1 MASCLPCPTGELA
14 PPASARCFDI
24 NQLLQQTARLSQT
37 QGGIIRL
44 VGQSDAKAREVRKKA
59 NGAVAKLYLDWAT
72 QDVIN
77 EAQAIRD
84 QRATEPAYNVAHQ
97 CAQEKA
103 LPATIRSAYKVPM
116 ADEVDAT
123 YCLNQNRNMLIGS
136 FCNFRPRLVTMLN
149 TFYQEHPEEFNG
161 KTVSGRGLW
170 PNICC
175 KKDNFENLK
184 TCNDPTGQVKRSEI
198 VPFALS
204 QGGNLTTANLYG
216 EIVDIL
222 RLDGYLQTGMANA
235 IQGLNGADAILKDLT
250 TMFTTT
256 HLCGPRTFALPND
269 ATNSGVQLCEL
280 FYPYS
285 HMVEG
290 YYTSVQGILPLQ
302 RRRRRRL
309 HSWPETWVSEVQG
322 WARHLRSM
330 VFGPSSGEIDALRR
344 EIGAAKAQAATF
356 QHEAA
361 IARAK
366 LSKQA
371 ASTEQEV
378 RADRDT
384 FSTLLARNNQRLR
397 RLDSPASPFC
407 PAITKDSYP
416 DPSTWKNLVDTY
428 CPGYSDI
435 SLTDDNL
442 VVLALVYA
450 DDVSAEQ
457 VPMLQDQGRYAVV
470 DDCPT
475 KTFAADDV
483 SLQVVDGENLFVIL
497 LDSTSPN
504 GYLRKELPEC
514 GNWNTPTAFPR
525 IPRDTIS
532 VKVYRDGGSC
542 CVGTKDYSVCQANG
556 CSAEPTPVLDAATGL
571 QLEYDTKVTGEVFTV
586 SYGHKRR
593 RRRALLQGLQGNCG
607 ERL

>member
-1 MASCLPCPTGELA
+1 
-14 PPASARCFDI
+14 
-24 NQLLQQTARLSQT
+24 
-37 QGGIIRL
+37 
-44 VGQSDAKAREVRKKA
+44 
-59 NGAVAKLYLDWAT
+59 
-72 QDVIN
+72 
-77 EAQAIRD
+77 
-84 QRATEPAYNVAHQ
+84 
-97 CAQEKA
+97 
-103 LPATIRSAYKVPM
+103 
-116 ADEVDAT
+116 
-123 YCLNQNRNMLIGS
+123 
-136 FCNFRPRLVTMLN
+136 
-149 TFYQEHPEEFNG
+149 
-161 KTVSGRGLW
+161 
-170 PNICC
+170 
-175 KKDNFENLK
+175 
-184 TCNDPTGQVKRSEI
+184 
-198 VPFALS
+198 
-204 QGGNLTTANLYG
+204 
-216 EIVDIL
+216 
-222 RLDGYLQTGMANA
+222 
-235 IQGLNGADAILKDLT
+235 
-250 TMFTTT
+250 
-256 HLCGPRTFALPND
+256 
-269 ATNSGVQLCEL
+269 
-280 FYPYS
+280 
-285 HMVEG
+285 
-290 YYTSVQGILPLQ
+290 
-302 RRRRRRL
+302 
-309 HSWPETWVSEVQG
+309 
-322 WARHLRSM
+322 M
-330 VFGPSSGEIDALRR
+330 VFGPGPDRGEIDALRR
-344 EIGAAKAQAATF
+344 EIGEAAIERAKLSKQAVKF

-361 IARAK
+361 IERAK

-416 DPSTWKNLVDTY
+416 DPSTWKYLVDTY

-475 KTFAADDV
+475 KTFVADDV

-532 VKVYRDGGSC
+532 VKVYRDGGGC

-556 CSAEPTPVLDAATGL
+556 CSAEPTPVLDKATGL

>member
-1 MASCLPCPTGELA
+1 MG
-14 PPASARCFDI
+14 
-24 NQLLQQTARLSQT
+24 
-37 QGGIIRL
+37 
-44 VGQSDAKAREVRKKA
+44 
-59 NGAVAKLYLDWAT
+59 
-72 QDVIN
+72 
-77 EAQAIRD
+77 
-84 QRATEPAYNVAHQ
+84 
-97 CAQEKA
+97 
-103 LPATIRSAYKVPM
+103 
-116 ADEVDAT
+116 
-123 YCLNQNRNMLIGS
+123 
-136 FCNFRPRLVTMLN
+136 
-149 TFYQEHPEEFNG
+149 
-161 KTVSGRGLW
+161 
-170 PNICC
+170 
-175 KKDNFENLK
+175 
-184 TCNDPTGQVKRSEI
+184 
-198 VPFALS
+198 
-204 QGGNLTTANLYG
+204 
-216 EIVDIL
+216 
-222 RLDGYLQTGMANA
+222 
-235 IQGLNGADAILKDLT
+235 
-250 TMFTTT
+250 
-256 HLCGPRTFALPND
+256 
-269 ATNSGVQLCEL
+269 
-280 FYPYS
+280 
-285 HMVEG
+285 
-290 YYTSVQGILPLQ
+290 VQGILPLQ
-302 RRRRRRL
+302 RRRRRRRRL

-330 VFGPSSGEIDALRR
+330 VFGPSAGEIDALRR
-344 EIGAAKAQAATF
+344 EIGAAKAQAATATKQAAKF

-371 ASTEQEV
+371 ATAAIARAKLSKQAAKTEQEV

-475 KTFAADDV
+475 KTFVADDV

-532 VKVYRDGGSC
+532 VKVYRDGGGC
-542 CVGTKDYSVCQANG
+542 CIGTKDYSVCQANG

-593 RRRALLQGLQGNCG
+593 RRRALLQGLKGNCG